1 MAEPFARSRL
11 AGLASSV
18 LGLSCAALCA
28 CSSPASEVGG
38 AAAATSNAG
47 ASSSG
52 GGLGNANGGAQSG
65 VPGGGAN
72 GAAGTPGSAGSGAGG
87 TGGASA
93 GASGMAGGGANSAGA
108 SGMGGGTRGGAG
120 GAAGSSN
127 AGSAGM
133 GATCAMPCGANSKC
147 EAATLTCVCNPGFI
161 SQNGAC
167 AAAPVGDPSTH
178 TQDDVCTH
186 WKAGHVITEPKPLT
200 ATGAECDPGTL
211 KPGGITD
218 TLVRINMFRW
228 LEGLGPVSD
237 DPQYDSDAQACANLE
252 AWWDFTSTLSPHMP
266 PATTK
271 CYTTAGGATAGQS
284 NVSWGAGG
292 PAQTIDQYMQDDGNA
307 TTLGHRRWV
316 VNPPLNPIGIGYWAK
331 GGKYGDGSCL
341 RVFSSKGTG
350 PSPNWNAVPPAGFAP
365 IEMAQ
370 YKQWSFEGKLAGIAK
385 ATATVLRVED
395 NTPVSLTPMPLS
407 QGYGQETVS
416 FNPDASQ
423 IQAGKTYRVTIS
435 GLSAGNVTYDV
446 KPVTCN

>member
-1 MAEPFARSRL
+1 MS
-11 AGLASSV
+11 
-18 LGLSCAALCA
+18 
-28 CSSPASEVGG
+28 
-38 AAAATSNAG
+38 
-47 ASSSG
+47 
-52 GGLGNANGGAQSG
+52 
-65 VPGGGAN
+65 
-72 GAAGTPGSAGSGAGG
+72 SAGSGGV
-87 TGGASA
+87 
-93 GASGMAGGGANSAGA
+93 
-108 SGMGGGTRGGAG
+108 
-120 GAAGSSN
+120 
-127 AGSAGM
+127 
-133 GATCAMPCGANSKC
+133 GATCPMACGASSKC
-147 EAATLTCVCNPGFI
+147 EATTLTCVCNPGFV

-178 TQDDVCTH
+178 TQADVCAQ

-200 ATGAECDPGTL
+200 ASGAECDPGTL

-237 DPQYDSDAQACANLE
+237 DAQYDSDAQACANLE
-252 AWWDFTSTLSPHMP
+252 AWWDFTSPLSPHMP

-284 NVSWGAGG
+284 NISWGAGG
-292 PAQTIDQYMQDDGNA
+292 PSQTIDQYMEDDGNE

-350 PSPNWNAVPPAGFAP
+350 PSPSWNAVPPAGFAP
-365 IEMAQ
+365 IQMAQ

-395 NTPVSLTPMPLS
+395 NTPLTVTPMPLS
-407 QGYGQETVS
+407 QGYGQDTMSFDPSGWTVE
-416 FNPDASQ
+416 
-423 IQAGKTYRVTIS
+423 AGKTYRVTIA
-435 GLSAGNVTYDV
+435 GLTGGNVTYDV
-446 KPVTCN
+446 KPVMCN